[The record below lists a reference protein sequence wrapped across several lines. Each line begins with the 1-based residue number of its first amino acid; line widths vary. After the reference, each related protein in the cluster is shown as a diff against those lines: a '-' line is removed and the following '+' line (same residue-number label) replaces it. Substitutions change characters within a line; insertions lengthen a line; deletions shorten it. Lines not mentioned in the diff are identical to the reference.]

1 MRKRRFSGTLINA
14 LCFLL
19 GAAFYAAAI
28 TVFVKPNGLVTGGF
42 SGLALIGNALFGAPV
57 GVSVFVLNIPLFILG
72 YKKLG
77 KGFILRTTLATA
89 LVSVLIEVF
98 ERYVPPFHCQ
108 SILASLAGGILCGS
122 GLALILVRGG
132 STGGADIISKLV
144 HLKYPHIA
152 LGRVILCFDIAVITL
167 SAIIFKNIE
176 NALYSVL
183 MIAVSSAALDYFIY
197 GTKSGKLLLIITDKG
212 SLIAEKVNTVGGRG
226 ATLLPATG
234 AYTGKARHMLLC
246 AVRPHEIGKI
256 YDIVARYDKNAFL
269 TLLDAREI
277 KGLGFYRDY
286 E

>member
-1 MRKRRFSGTLINA
+1 MRKRRFSGKLINA

-28 TVFVKPNGLVTGGF
+28 TVFVKPNSLVTGGF

-77 KGFILRTTLATA
+77 KGFILRTTIATA

-144 HLKYPHIA
+144 HLKFPHIA

-212 SLIAEKVNTVGGRG
+212 RLIAEKVNTVGGRG

-234 AYTGKARHMLLC
+234 AYTGKTRRMLLC